1 MGFALLGL
9 LAGIVLPIQ
18 TGVNTKLREKIGTS
32 ERSACVSFV
41 VGTLFLILVLL
52 ITGSTHFLVHGENTW
67 WVWIGGSLGVV
78 FLVGNLY
85 IYPYL
90 GGTMTVILP
99 AAGQIFMGLMVDHF
113 GWFQSEVQPMTIL
126 RAAGAALVLL
136 GVVINSIDNTG
147 ETVKRE
153 NNNLLWALSI
163 VGIAIG
169 MISAAQTAINARLGI
184 VLENPVQAAT
194 VSFALGAVLLILLC
208 ILPSQRKAPY
218 GNAGEKK
225 GPAWIWL
232 GGILGV
238 AFVLTNLYVAGK
250 IGTGMAVIASL
261 TGTMIGGIVIDH
273 LGILGAEKKPVTMQ
287 KIGGTLLVLAG
298 AVMVRLL

>member
-1 MGFALLGL
+1 MGYVLLGL
-9 LAGIVLPIQ
+9 LAGIVLPVQ
-18 TGVNTKLREKIGTS
+18 TGVNTRLKEKIGTS

-41 VGTLFLILVLL
+41 VGTLFLMLVLL
-52 ITGSTHFLVHGENTW
+52 VTGATRLHPQGDNPW
-67 WVWIGGSLGVV
+67 WIWIGGALGVV
-78 FLVGNLY
+78 FLVGNLR

-99 AAGQIFMGLMVDHF
+99 AAGQIFMGLLVDHF
-113 GWFQSEVQPMTIL
+113 GWFQSEVHPLTVL
-126 RAAGAALVLL
+126 RGAGAVVVLL
-136 GVVINSIDNTG
+136 GVVINSMDHGGKTDRKESG
-147 ETVKRE
+147 KM
-153 NNNLLWALSI
+153 LWILSL

-184 VLENPVQAAT
+184 VLNDPVQAAT
-194 VSFALGAVLLILLC
+194 VSFSLGAVLLILLC
-208 ILPSQRKAPY
+208 LTPPQRKAPY
-218 GNAGEKK
+218 GDSHGNK
-225 GPAWIWL
+225 GPVWVWL
-232 GGILGV
+232 GGILGTI
-238 AFVLTNLYVAGK
+238 FVLTNLYVAGK

-273 LGILGAEKKPVTMQ
+273 LGVLGAEKKPVNLQ